1 MVYRLHKNDERV
13 HGTKCL
19 GTHGKHIYLKRL
31 QKKSLML
38 ESNLLSLILKV
49 KFCHEILKF
58 YFNMASLF

>member
-31 QKKSLML
+31 QKK
-38 ESNLLSLILKV
+38 N
-49 KFCHEILKF
+49 H
-58 YFNMASLF
+58 